1 MNKALCIKCK
11 KRPAVIF
18 VSKIEEGKA
27 TQEGYCMKCALDMN
41 IGPIKQMMANMGIT
55 EDEVDAVSEQFT
67 EMFDGLEGFQ
77 PGGAGTMPFLN
88 AQQMGEPAKEQE
100 VEAEEDESKKG
111 RRKGKKNKN
120 KRKFLSLYCTDLTA
134 KAKDGGID
142 IIVGRQQEIYR
153 VTQILCRRTKNNP
166 CLIG

>member
-1 MNKALCIKCK
+1 MNKAICSKCK

-77 PGGAGTMPFLN
+77 PGGAGTIMTDSPIALFLPAICLRRAKSFNQTTVARISPNHATARTTAGRGHMPTI
-88 AQQMGEPAKEQE
+88 PARASRAGA
-100 VEAEEDESKKG
+100 AESARAG
-111 RRKGKKNKN
+111 PC
-120 KRKFLSLYCTDLTA
+120 KRCLSC
-134 KAKDGGID
+134 
-142 IIVGRQQEIYR
+142 
-153 VTQILCRRTKNNP
+153 
-166 CLIG
+166 

>member
-1 MNKALCIKCK
+1 MNKAICSKCK

-88 AQQMGEPAKEQE
+88 AQMGNPSEEQE
-100 VEAEEDESKKG
+100 LEDDESENKKG
-111 RRKGKKNKN
+111 RRKKNKN
-120 KRKFLSLYCTDLTA
+120 KDN
-134 KAKDGGID
+134 
-142 IIVGRQQEIYR
+142 
-153 VTQILCRRTKNNP
+153 TKGFKGNVSP
-166 CLIG
+166 